1 MPQAYQPTTL
11 HPAPACSSSYSGH
24 YDDSQISSS
33 LNTLCL
39 DDMHVYTGQPAQPR
53 IYDNCG
59 GASTSDP
66 LRDYESD
73 SHNDLTAEHERPNGL
88 PDLDREANYYS
99 SNSARTYNAYGHP
112 QPDEPQREPRSGIKR
127 RHHHD
132 SPHTS
137 VPEASY
143 RRTPVI
149 PSADTTP
156 PEAMWDYNEDVAAQ
170 DVGKEHRE
178 QNVVHPFPPSLVS
191 SIADSETQ
199 DSLRDFAARAVLVD
213 QQLKFIKSDLSY
225 CVRINRMLMEERRR
239 MIREDVL
246 GVKDKVKAR
255 DYHASTGLRSV
266 SRNLGYD
273 NSDTDFSYATTS
285 PDLYRQNRFERID
298 REESLRRTRT
308 VHGERTGPVEQKPT
322 ECEGRATGS
331 FSMETIRPPLARR
344 RGASQPLPKPYVDPA
359 SRENGTIHSA
369 RQLVSELPG
378 RIHVRYVRSDDGP
391 VKKNESFT

>member
-1 MPQAYQPTTL
+1 MPQAYHSTTL
-11 HPAPACSSSYSGH
+11 YLAAACPPSHSGH
-24 YDDSQISSS
+24 DDDSQISSS

-53 IYDNCG
+53 VYDNCG
-59 GASTSDP
+59 GASTSDL
-66 LRDYESD
+66 LRDYEND
-73 SHNDLTAEHERPNGL
+73 SYNDLTTGHERPNGL
-88 PDLDREANYYS
+88 PDLDRGANYSS
-99 SNSARTYNAYGHP
+99 SNSASTYNAYRHP
-112 QPDEPQREPRSGIKR
+112 KPDKPQREPGSGIKT
-127 RHHHD
+127 RHHHA

-143 RRTPVI
+143 RRPPVI

-170 DVGKEHRE
+170 DAGNEHRE
-178 QNVVHPFPPSLVS
+178 QNVVHPFPPSLIS

-213 QQLKFIKSDLSY
+213 QQLQFIKSDLSY

-246 GVKDKVKAR
+246 GVKEKVKAR
-255 DYHASTGLRSV
+255 DYKASTELSSV
-266 SRNLGYD
+266 SQNLGYD

-285 PDLYRQNRFERID
+285 SDLYRQNRFERID

-308 VHGERTGPVEQKPT
+308 VHGERTGPVEQRPT
-322 ECEGRATGS
+322 QCEGRAAESSG
-331 FSMETIRPPLARR
+331 METIRPVFGRR

-359 SRENGTIHSA
+359 SRENGTIYSA
-369 RQLVSELPG
+369 RQL
-378 RIHVRYVRSDDGP
+378 VRSDDGP
-391 VKKNESFT
+391 VKKNESFA